1 MKDWVDWITKKDCE
15 REGGPKR
22 LFDFAFTFGDW
33 LAMDGMTPQ
42 SVKGGTDDAYISSV
56 YYYASVRKLGKA
68 AGLLG
73 KEEDAKRYAALAE
86 QVLAAILREYFS
98 PSGRLCVDT
107 QTGYIIALHFG
118 V

>member
-42 SVKGGTDDAYISSV
+42 SVKGGTDDAISR
-56 YYYASVRKLGKA
+56 A
-68 AGLLG
+68 
-73 KEEDAKRYAALAE
+73 
-86 QVLAAILREYFS
+86 FTTT
-98 PSGRLCVDT
+98 PP
-107 QTGYIIALHFG
+107 
-118 V
+118 